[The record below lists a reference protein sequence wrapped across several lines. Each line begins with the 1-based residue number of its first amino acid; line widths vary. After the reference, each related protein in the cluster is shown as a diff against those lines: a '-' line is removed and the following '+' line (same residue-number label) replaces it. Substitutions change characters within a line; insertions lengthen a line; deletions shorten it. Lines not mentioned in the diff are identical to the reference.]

1 MQIEEALDLL
11 ISGNPSDR
19 RRAAKAIGIVA
30 DRAEP
35 PTRKR
40 LARRLMDA
48 LAHET
53 EEGVQVQL
61 LLALGNTAHAP
72 AVQLV
77 ESFGGSRSARV
88 RLAAAKALFGC
99 VDETARAIPGLIG
112 LSGDRS
118 RHVRNWSCAGL
129 RIAIELF
136 SHREPA
142 VARALAKRTRDPDDE
157 VRGEALL
164 GLSLLRD
171 PQAPAFLKDELA
183 AGRADLYAS
192 LAARALG
199 RDDLARAIESAD

>member
-11 ISGNPSDR
+11 TSDNPSDR
-19 RRAAKAIGIVA
+19 RRAANAIGIVA

-35 PTRKR
+35 PARKR
-40 LARRLMDA
+40 LARLLMGA
-48 LAHET
+48 LDHET

-61 LLALGNTAHAP
+61 LLALGNTWHRP

-77 ESFGGSRSARV
+77 ERFVGSNSARV

-99 VDETARAIPGLIG
+99 VDETARAIPALIG

-118 RHVRNWSCAGL
+118 RQVRNWSCAGL
-129 RIAIELF
+129 RIAVELF
-136 SHREPA
+136 SHRDPA
-142 VARALAKRTRDPDDE
+142 IAQALVARMRDPDDE

-171 PQAPAFLKDELA
+171 PQALA
-183 AGRADLYAS
+183 CTSPGAGRSRESYRIGRLGQLS
-192 LAARALG
+192 LASS
-199 RDDLARAIESAD
+199 LA